1 MGCSLFLRCKNAKY
15 EIVMKISLTDGRSF
29 IHSEGFVFFNLSKTK
44 LRSQLH
50 RFTTVVPNVKM
61 FNLIR
66 FNLVFITDW
75 LTRVLEMLRLGMGVL
90 TLPRQAFVLK
100 WRDLLSIL
108 RNLKKVKKQTD
119 GHRESQLKIDV
130 KSNKMAL
137 IFHWYAMKVLTGIL
151 RVFKISLLE
160 LSSYFLG
167 QVRSCIGLVSVFS
180 QSCLGLIKVSFWSS
194 FVDAWDPNA

>member
-1 MGCSLFLRCKNAKY
+1 MQNMKSWWKSLWQM
-15 EIVMKISLTDGRSF
+15 VVHSF
-29 IHSEGFVFFNLSKTK
+29 IRRVSFFIRSKTK

-66 FNLVFITDW
+66 FNVVFITDW
-75 LTRVLEMLRLGMGVL
+75 LTRVLEILRLSMGLL

-119 GHRESQLKIDV
+119 GHRKSQLKIDV
-130 KSNKMAL
+130 KSIKMAS
-137 IFHWYAMKVLTGIL
+137 IFHWYAMKVLTGVSWEFS
-151 RVFKISLLE
+151 RSRSLE
-160 LSSYFLG
+160 LSVLF
-167 QVRSCIGLVSVFS
+167 SVLS
-180 QSCLGLIKVSFWSS
+180 WSCLGIALVL
-194 FVDAWDPNA
+194 